1 MSPFPRFG
9 PPPGILAEEEVIIAT
24 LWAVTDDAVGGWENE
39 SGQASNPPTV
49 VLAESVDS
57 ESDADYVTLSI
68 PVVTSGTSSLRFI
81 QDIPSQDPS
90 SKQTVFAQ
98 VRCEWIDVL
107 GAANPDAGD
116 PSLTIRI
123 KEGATTVRSSQ
134 VHSPITTTPTDYTA
148 FMTEA
153 EINSVT
159 DWSDIRVEMEFDVAG
174 IDTDEEV
181 NYRVYEVRIE
191 FQE

>member
-1 MSPFPRFG
+1 MTPFPLFG
-9 PPPGILAEEEVIIAT
+9 PPVGILAEEEVIIET
-24 LWAVTDDAVGGWENE
+24 LWAATDDAVGGWEDE
-39 SGQASNPPTV
+39 GGATTDLWQ
-49 VLAESVDS
+49 SVDS
-57 ESDADYVTLSI
+57 ESDADFVTLST
-68 PVVTSGTSSLRFI
+68 PVVVSGTSSLRFI
-81 QDIPSQDPS
+81 VDIPSDDPS

-134 VHSPITTTPTDYTA
+134 VHSPITTTPTDYEA